1 MPQRRSQ
8 RARSSRRYED
18 SSLDADEHN
27 DETRCICGH
36 AELQLPKKS
45 DPDKEIDTGLFIQ
58 CDSCQVWQHGFCVGF
73 TSEKDV
79 PEVYYCEKCRPE
91 LHQVVLR
98 PSGKTSSYIPHLKKL
113 GKYPPEKVYKA
124 SSEEEEEEEEPQEE
138 KRIKREPSAKKKEK
152 NGSTTPNYREQ
163 RRRTQNSS
171 RQLDYEETL
180 RRVLEESVQDAS
192 TIGHEGELSEQ
203 SNAENDGTERERA
216 RAESVADDSG
226 HASNSNT
233 HESDSNSSRKRKSR
247 SNTSRWSAK
256 EGSHGEESI
265 DQEDDI
271 NSSSANQ
278 TANGN
283 SVVRKRPK
291 RKPVAKAKKQEN
303 KSTDSSSAKTTSHN
317 FSSKSKPRIPQPRS
331 TIPEMQKRVAAIL
344 EFIGR
349 TQVDMAEEQDERQAL
364 LRLRKT
370 SQNGS
375 QTQAQNSK
383 EKDQVE
389 LLFDSSS
396 SLKSLDQLTKKLLIW
411 EQSYGRYRDS
421 NQVEEDDYK

>member
-8 RARSSRRYED
+8 RSRSSRRYED
-18 SSLDADEHN
+18 SSLDADEPN

-58 CDSCQVWQHGFCVGF
+58 CDSCQVWQHGYCVGF

-113 GKYPPEKVYKA
+113 GKYPPEETYKA
-124 SSEEEEEEEEPQEE
+124 SSEEEEEEPPEE
-138 KRIKREPSAKKKEK
+138 KKVKREREPSVKKKEK
-152 NGSTTPNYREQ
+152 NGSTTPNNREQ

-192 TIGHEGELSEQ
+192 TIGNGADISEQ
-203 SNAENDGTERERA
+203 SAAENDNSERV

-226 HASNSNT
+226 HASNSNV
-233 HESDSNSSRKRKSR
+233 HESDSTGSRKRKSR
-247 SNTSRWSAK
+247 SNASRWSAK
-256 EGSHGEESI
+256 EGSHGEESV
-265 DQEDDI
+265 DQEDDH

-278 TANGN
+278 AVTNGN

-291 RKPVAKAKKQEN
+291 RKPVAKTKKQES
-303 KSTDSSSAKTTSHN
+303 KSTDSSNAKSTTHN
-317 FSSKSKPRIPQPRS
+317 FSSKSKPRIPQARS

-364 LRLRKT
+364 LKLRKGSDSGNQST
-370 SQNGS
+370 VQTNG
-375 QTQAQNSK
+375 K
-383 EKDQVE
+383 KDQVE

-411 EQSYGRYRDS
+411 EQSYGRYRDT
-421 NQVEEDDYK
+421 NEAEEDYE